1 MSTTLPNT
9 RVMHDPINPTSH
21 AGHVQ
26 PKPAGAQRGSLHQV
40 VGAVPTRGPPPA
52 SWRQHRAD
60 GGQPG
65 AGAGLA
71 HSAQRTW
78 SQPGAA
84 GGALVAPAWA
94 VAGRSFRHAAPLS
107 SLPPPS
113 SLGPCYMTCRIT
125 SSSSIRVKTFFFGRT
140 YRPEIETPNPRMDKN
155 QELPNFCG
163 NDDGRTARRGWHE
176 RSGPQRAQIDNWQH
190 QVTI

>member
-94 VAGRSFRHAAPLS
+94 VAGRSFRHAAPRS

-155 QELPNFCG
+155 QELPNFCDAG
-163 NDDGRTARRGWHE
+163 PRGAGGT
-176 RSGPQRAQIDNWQH
+176 SGPGPSGPKSTTGSIR
-190 QVTI
+190 